1 MKLKRFLLR
10 YYPPG
15 IILEYE
21 QANQIKTR
29 THDLLH
35 LTTFL
40 NPQDVAVELST
51 KDPLITKSKIK
62 QVSDLVSKLQQ
73 KLQQVSLAN
82 HQYYLFKVL
91 RAHILPLT
99 NIAFN
104 KSGSHRFIYKKMVD
118 ITENFEKVNFNYS
131 LKNIPTSNKSE

>member
-1 MKLKRFLLR
+1 M
-10 YYPPG
+10 
-15 IILEYE
+15 EYE

-62 QVSDLVSKLQQ
+62 QVSDLVS
-73 KLQQVSLAN
+73 S
-82 HQYYLFKVL
+82 
-91 RAHILPLT
+91 
-99 NIAFN
+99 
-104 KSGSHRFIYKKMVD
+104 
-118 ITENFEKVNFNYS
+118 
-131 LKNIPTSNKSE
+131 